1 MNLRAGIIALWLL
14 SLAAT
19 AQVRNLRP
27 APADDPIVAMLDS
40 LQEARYFES
49 RNFTDDTCLLN
60 VHGYCPDLVPLFNDR
75 TLSERLQKLDANS
88 PFDLVFNESV
98 RRFIEVYSV
107 RKRVVVSRVLG
118 LSHLY
123 FPLFEEQLDRY
134 NLPMELKYLAIVES
148 ALNPRAVS
156 HSGAGGLWQFMYGTG
171 RMFGLNNT
179 SYVDERRDPYK
190 ATVAACKYLKYLY
203 GMFGDWQMVLA
214 AYNSGPG
221 TVTKAIRRSGG
232 KKTYWEIRPFLPTET
247 QNYVPAFIA
256 VNYIMNHA
264 SDHNLYPISPKR
276 EFFLPDTLHINR
288 PVNLKRA
295 AELMNMDVSDLQFL
309 NPAYKLDVIPATE
322 EGGIICLP
330 GTKVGTFLSLQESIF
345 RTSRE
350 APVVYAQAAAVVQE
364 KRVSER
370 KVWHRLKR
378 GETLATVARRYGVS
392 MAELK
397 RWNRLRRA
405 PKANQTLVVWVPQA
419 TAKPLA
425 LPAAA
430 PAKTDSVLAA
440 VSPATGED
448 EPDVHL
454 QPDSLAGAPTPT
466 PSAPATKRLIY
477 YTIQRGDTLWNIA
490 NRYKGVTV
498 DELRRLNKAAV
509 SAGLR
514 VGTRIAV
521 PVGG

>member
-1 MNLRAGIIALWLL
+1 MKRWATLV
-14 SLAAT
+14 AACLFGLVAS
-19 AQVRNLRP
+19 AQVRNPRP
-27 APADDPIVAMLDS
+27 AQADDPILAMLDS
-40 LQEARYFES
+40 LQDARYFES

-60 VHGYCPDLVPLFNDR
+60 VHGFCPDLVPLFNDR
-75 TLSERLQKLDANS
+75 TLAERLQKLDANS

-171 RMFGLNNT
+171 KMFGLNNT

-232 KKTYWEIRPFLPTET
+232 KKTYWEVRPYLPTET

-295 AELMNMDVSDLQFL
+295 ADLMNVDVSDLQFL
-309 NPAYKLDVIPATE
+309 NPAYKLDVIPASE

-350 APVVYAQAAAVVQE
+350 APVVYAQAAPVAE
-364 KRVSER
+364 TR
-370 KVWHRLKR
+370 KVAERRVWHKMKR
-378 GETLATVARRYGVS
+378 GENLSSVARSYGVS

-405 PKANQTLVVWVPQA
+405 PKANQTLVVWVQQEA
-419 TAKPLA
+419 SKPIVAPTLA
-425 LPAAA
+425 S
-430 PAKTDSVLAA
+430 AKTDSVR
-440 VSPATGED
+440 VSALPVAGED
-448 EPDVHL
+448 EPDV
-454 QPDSLAGAPTPT
+454 QVQSDSLAGAPPQSS
-466 PSAPATKRLIY
+466 PVKKRLVY

-498 DELRRLNKAAV
+498 DELRKLNKDAV
-509 SAGLR
+509 SRGLR